1 MQTILEN
8 SAIDDIRRF
17 SRARR
22 RCRRRRRRRR
32 RCHRLP
38 VSNWLRAFHRCSPF
52 RRFCVLNFQ
61 LGGRT
66 LKQKYVYIK
75 LHLLHRR
82 TVNILSDFI

>member
-17 SRARR
+17 SRA
-22 RCRRRRRRRR
+22 RRRRRRRR

-52 RRFCVLNFQ
+52 RRSCVLSFQ
-61 LGGRT
+61 LGGHT
-66 LKQKYVYIK
+66 LKEEITYLYKTRHI
-75 LHLLHRR
+75 LL
-82 TVNILSDFI
+82 